1 MPWPRGRAS
10 NTHPPPPSLPRT
22 WTPKRPKP
30 PLRVC
35 FPAPA
40 SARVNE
46 RRGYVQGGGMSKKV
60 VLNQAWTSSVVWSTF
75 WKVGIRTLAAFWL
88 LPALHHL
95 SRWAGN
101 DPRRGIEVFYS
112 HQQTTYHVLHMNKFT
127 FITLLINFLFYYNS
141 IILIILQWIF
151 NQTPKRP
158 HDTNLFRMRPPHLK
172 LCEVRWIYKE
182 ICEDVRS

>member
-1 MPWPRGRAS
+1 MDPETPETPITRM
-10 NTHPPPPSLPRT
+10 LPRT
-22 WTPKRPKP
+22 SFRPGKWTAGLRP
-30 PLRVC
+30 
-35 FPAPA
+35 
-40 SARVNE
+40 
-46 RRGYVQGGGMSKKV
+46 GGGGSKKV

-101 DPRRGIEVFYS
+101 DPRRGTEVFYS